1 MKAKTTVVMLV
12 ALSLLVVGCIG
23 GDDGGDDV
31 TKEEFIEAAD
41 AICADYTEQIDA
53 VTADLPA
60 DTSIE
65 AAAEVLVDD
74 ALPLLRAQIDE
85 LRELDL
91 PADDADE
98 LEQLWDD
105 LDAETD
111 RLEAALEDDPESALV
126 EDTFVD
132 ENAFA
137 EEYGMQECGG
147 E

>member
-1 MKAKTTVVMLV
+1 
-12 ALSLLVVGCIG
+12 
-23 GDDGGDDV
+23 
-31 TKEEFIEAAD
+31 
-41 AICADYTEQIDA
+41 
-53 VTADLPA
+53 
-60 DTSIE
+60 
-65 AAAEVLVDD
+65 
-74 ALPLLRAQIDE
+74 
-85 LRELDL
+85 LRELDH

-111 RLEAALEDDPESALV
+111 RLEAALEDDPETALV

-137 EEYGMQECGG
+137 EEYGMQKCGG